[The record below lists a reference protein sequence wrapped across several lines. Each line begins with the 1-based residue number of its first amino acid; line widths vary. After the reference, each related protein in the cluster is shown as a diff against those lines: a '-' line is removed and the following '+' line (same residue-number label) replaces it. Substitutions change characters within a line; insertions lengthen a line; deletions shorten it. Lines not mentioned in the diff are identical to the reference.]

1 MNAKPHRT
9 NSDFQLKH
17 FLAGSC
23 YTADGAWML
32 LYGQKI
38 DIETKIRY
46 AKICELRRN
55 AKSTTAKE
63 VLGSSNTTA
72 AARLNAEADL
82 HEVENEAIT
91 ADLNLKAAIDE
102 LNCINK
108 LMEELDPHR
117 KYGHLPVLEANEACQ
132 REEWLGELK
141 ARAENYLVCQ
151 GSIPCDQLTTM
162 RSHPDFDAILVPYIQ
177 DTIVKIQSN
186 QEGIGMLK
194 QNKTLLLLE

>member
-1 MNAKPHRT
+1 MNSKPHRT

-32 LYGQKI
+32 LYGQKL

-55 AKSTTAKE
+55 AKSITAKE
-63 VLGSSNTTA
+63 ILGSPNATPA
-72 AARLNAEADL
+72 AKLNAEADL
-82 HEVENEAIT
+82 QEVENEAIT
-91 ADLNLKAAIDE
+91 AELNLKAAIDE

-108 LMEELDPHR
+108 LMEELEPHR

-141 ARAENYLVCQ
+141 ARAENFLVCQ

-162 RSHPDFDAILVPYIQ
+162 RSHPDFDAILVPYIKDVCLQ
-177 DTIVKIQSN
+177 IQTN
-186 QEGIGMLK
+186 KDGIGMLK
-194 QNKTLLLLE
+194 QNKTLLLSE